1 MGTMTSQSSRLV
13 VTLSTSTTKGSTQ
26 GRAGECKMPAE
37 AVTSVAALLNVVL
50 RVTAAVQK
58 CVRWHSC
65 CQRKDRV
72 RREISPTARWF
83 WQLSYLISMHHITR
97 EEELGCKHLNQS
109 STTNHDETT
118 RPQCCTAA
126 ALPPCLGDTLSH
138 SVFGVTAGV
147 PRYAFLAM
155 CPRQVLLHALKKGDI
170 CSGASP
176 GQKDMWVSAPVRE
189 VGGKGGSLMGNF
201 MRKQTHRQSE
211 LHLKKLFL
219 PFRY

>member
-58 CVRWHSC
+58 CVQWHSC
-65 CQRKDRV
+65 CQRKGRV

-126 ALPPCLGDTLSH
+126 ALPPCLGVTLSH
-138 SVFGVTAGV
+138 ILSLELQLVFHAMLSWPCV
-147 PRYAFLAM
+147 PGRCCCMPWRRGTSALGHPQAKRTCDY
-155 CPRQVLLHALKKGDI
+155 LLL
-170 CSGASP
+170 
-176 GQKDMWVSAPVRE
+176 
-189 VGGKGGSLMGNF
+189 
-201 MRKQTHRQSE
+201 SE
-211 LHLKKLFL
+211 
-219 PFRY
+219 R